1 LVLADK
7 VKQPVIYLTE
17 RQRAY
22 LYRVLIAI
30 VPLLGVYGVVDQ
42 RAVAFISALIAATLG
57 FSLAAANTS
66 TKRDDTE

>member
-1 LVLADK
+1 M
-7 VKQPVIYLTE
+7 KQPVIYLTE

-22 LYRVLIAI
+22 LYRLLIAI

-42 RAVAFISALIAATLG
+42 RAVAFISALVAATFG

-66 TKRDDTE
+66 TKRDEPE